1 MISISSIREY
11 MFCPHKFYLRYNM
24 DEHDEENVFLNKTV
38 KQMRIDVYDL
48 IQRNIRGL
56 KAEMDLMDIKNHLK
70 RTIKDALKSSLSILK
85 EQHQSSDEEIDR
97 IKREILNEVCFIIDI
112 LSLKS
117 LRAMQALE
125 IDGQKIAKMF
135 FPTSMYS
142 YLIRDVNL
150 EIIGSCDKIE
160 IVDGRYYPINIKNS
174 NPPIVGIWDSD
185 AIELVANAM
194 LIEQEFD
201 SEVFVGFIDYV
212 KIGEKRPVIMDSK
225 LRKGL
230 FKVLHEI
237 KEVMEEDV
245 VPEPRFDLKKCGICF
260 YKEVCHRNEEDY
272 PEDTIY

>member
-11 MFCPHKFYLRYNM
+11 MFCPRKFYLRHNL
-24 DEHDEENVFLNKTV
+24 DKESEENVFLNKRI
-38 KQMRIDVYDL
+38 KQIRIDVFDL
-48 IQRNIRGL
+48 IQRNVRGL
-56 KAEMDLMDIKNHLK
+56 KVEMNLKEIKNHLK
-70 RTIKDALKSSLSILK
+70 RTIKEVLESSLNFLK
-85 EQHQSSDEEIDR
+85 EQYKIGDEIDKIR
-97 IKREILNEVCFIIDI
+97 VEIINEACFIIDI

-117 LRAMQALE
+117 LKAMQSLE
-125 IDGQKIAKMF
+125 SDGQKIAEIF

-142 YLIRDVNL
+142 YLIRDQNL

-160 IVDGRYYPINIKNS
+160 IIDGRYYPINIKTS
-174 NPPIVGIWDSD
+174 NPPVAGVWDSD

-212 KIGEKRPVIMDSK
+212 KIYERRPVVMDSK

-237 KEVMEEDV
+237 NEIMDGDLI
-245 VPEPRFDLKKCGICF
+245 PETKYVLKKCKNC
-260 YKEVCHRNEEDY
+260 YYNKLCNMNEEDY
-272 PEDTIY
+272 PEDILY